1 MARTKSVTTQIL
13 NLTGFRSV
21 AGYMN
26 DASDWLS
33 SVGERES
40 VFEEMRSAAAQL
52 DYEGIPALLQNFHV
66 ESLSKI
72 SAGALGFPATPNL
85 ALSILLSA
93 NL

>member
-1 MARTKSVTTQIL
+1 MARTKSVTSRIL

-40 VFEEMRSAAAQL
+40 VFEEMRN
-52 DYEGIPALLQNFHV
+52 DPRV
-66 ESLSKI
+66 ESLIKNRKDKVLQMTGSF
-72 SAGALGFPATPNL
+72 SETRN
-85 ALSILLSA
+85 
-93 NL
+93 